1 MLFFYLLELLV
12 LLVFVHQ
19 VVLPVV
25 QGRPVF
31 PFFREKKIH
40 DELTEVKQQLHE
52 QELVEEVE
60 AVKSKLK
67 QKESE

>member
-12 LLVFVHQ
+12 LLAFVHQ
-19 VVLPVV
+19 VVIPVV

-40 DELTEVKQQLHE
+40 AELTKVNQQLRE

-60 AVKSKLK
+60 VVKSKLK

>member
-1 MLFFYLLELLV
+1 MLFFYLLELLAI
-12 LLVFVHQ
+12 LAFVHQ
-19 VVLPVV
+19 VVVPVV

-40 DELTEVKQQLHE
+40 SELTEANQQLHE

-60 AVKSKLK
+60 VVKSKIK
-67 QKESE
+67 QKESK